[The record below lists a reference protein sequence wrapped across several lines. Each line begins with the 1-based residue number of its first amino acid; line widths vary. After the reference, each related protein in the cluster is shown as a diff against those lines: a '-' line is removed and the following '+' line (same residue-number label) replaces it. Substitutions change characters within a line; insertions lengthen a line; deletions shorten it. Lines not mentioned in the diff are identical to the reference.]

1 MIDNSIAELLLK
13 FSNAAY
19 NTRIIDLMLSALAL
33 SLGDCRNEENI
44 IVNIESHGR
53 EDIFE
58 NIDITNT
65 VGWFT
70 TQYPLLLHTVKD
82 ADIGSQIK
90 SIKEQCRRVPRN
102 GIGYGVWR
110 YITQPEN
117 IDFYDPY
124 ISFNYFGE
132 IDKSIYDFEKW
143 SFDFENSG
151 ESVSEVN
158 VQKKLLLDINGW
170 QANNEMIFY
179 FSYSE
184 KVFSEDNITAIIE
197 CFVNYLEKIA
207 VHCSNQKNVELTSS
221 DYGFYKL
228 SQEEFEEI
236 ISAYNDYT
244 VQDIYPV
251 AAIADGL
258 IYNALKN
265 PGSRSLFH
273 SDEF

>member
-1 MIDNSIAELLLK
+1 M
-13 FSNAAY
+13 
-19 NTRIIDLMLSALAL
+19 
-33 SLGDCRNEENI
+33 
-44 IVNIESHGR
+44 
-53 EDIFE
+53 
-58 NIDITNT
+58 
-65 VGWFT
+65 
-70 TQYPLLLHTVKD
+70 
-82 ADIGSQIK
+82 
-90 SIKEQCRRVPRN
+90 
-102 GIGYGVWR
+102 WR

-251 AAIADGL
+251 APLQTGF

-265 PGSRSLFH
+265 PEADHYFTQMSFDLVGDVDLNVYLQAWQRTV
-273 SDEF
+273 DELDILRTAFDWRHKEFAQIVVKSVDCQLISMIYQIS